1 MDSIEVKCT
10 RRSNSKYSDDI
21 YEKDL
26 DNIEE
31 EQMFLK
37 LSPNFKVQ
45 DQSSSTSQISVN
57 SSLDGLHDNS
67 QNYNLSLSIN
77 ELNSSVSDASTEK
90 NFSMASKQ
98 SDINALESGS
108 VPNTVLAETIAAA
121 VENILVMLK
130 FKFDF
135 FDVYKLNN
143 LQFF

>member
-1 MDSIEVKCT
+1 MDSIEVKRT
-10 RRSNSKYSDDI
+10 RRSNSKYSDI

-31 EQMFLK
+31 EQIFLK

-77 ELNSSVSDASTEK
+77 ELNSSVSDA
-90 NFSMASKQ
+90 
-98 SDINALESGS
+98 
-108 VPNTVLAETIAAA
+108 
-121 VENILVMLK
+121 
-130 FKFDF
+130 
-135 FDVYKLNN
+135 
-143 LQFF
+143 